1 MTNAKYEAWM
11 DGAALGG
18 ISPDLYISE
27 IACRPAARSVSGSEI
42 VGRHGEQAGA
52 SKWKGATV
60 RISFILKKSTGPQRQ
75 AIINQVARW
84 AMGTELE
91 ISDRPGEVLQ
101 VICTE
106 PPYVPDHLSWAD
118 SISITF
124 QTMEKPFWEKK
135 TPETLTLESGTTGS
149 GELYVPGNIE
159 EAVVEVEAAPASGTL
174 ANITLTVG
182 DTSITLNGINAT
194 AEAPLRI
201 TYDRRGIQSI
211 KRGTTSVMD
220 KRTAASADDLLAKCG
235 AVSAVS
241 FSASASASVT
251 FRARG
256 LCV

>member
-1 MTNAKYEAWM
+1 
-11 DGAALGG
+11 
-18 ISPDLYISE
+18 
-27 IACRPAARSVSGSEI
+27 
-42 VGRHGEQAGA
+42 
-52 SKWKGATV
+52 
-60 RISFILKKSTGPQRQ
+60 
-75 AIINQVARW
+75 
-84 AMGTELE
+84 MGTELE

-241 FSASASASVT
+241 FSASASALARAFSILSDLAARMASINCGFFLSCWSVALAASWWLS
-251 FRARG
+251 F
-256 LCV
+256 LE